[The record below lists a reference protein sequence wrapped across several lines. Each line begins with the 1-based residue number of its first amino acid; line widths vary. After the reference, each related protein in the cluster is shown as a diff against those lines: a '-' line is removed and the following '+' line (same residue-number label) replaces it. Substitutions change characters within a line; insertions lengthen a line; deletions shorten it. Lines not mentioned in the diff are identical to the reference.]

1 MEMMWALL
9 GFPHVFCLC
18 WETPPSVGKKNV
30 NMLANV
36 ILVIREV
43 FADFADE
50 DEGKVSSHSLPMP
63 QHRKGDVVIALWSQ

>member
-1 MEMMWALL
+1 M
-9 GFPHVFCLC
+9 
-18 WETPPSVGKKNV
+18 

-63 QHRKGDVVIALWSQ
+63 QHIKRDVVIALWSQ